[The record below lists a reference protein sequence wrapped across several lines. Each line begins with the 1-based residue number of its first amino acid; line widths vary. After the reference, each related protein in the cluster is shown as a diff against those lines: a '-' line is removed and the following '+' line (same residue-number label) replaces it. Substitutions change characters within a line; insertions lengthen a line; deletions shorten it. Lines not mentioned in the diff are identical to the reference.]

1 MDRIQINHNG
11 GFFFN
16 GKAFDEAKY
25 LEIIS
30 VYKDQVRINGSCSIR
45 QLAKEAN
52 ISRNTAK
59 KAVAFLEDGV
69 ITMKPSGRP
78 KAGIGSNH
86 GLTDEDH
93 MFIYE
98 LYLDNP
104 SRPLEDYCVKFWQQT
119 GKVVSNSFIS
129 RWVYAYILCCCAL
142 YDIYTYVFIQVVSYH
157 RTIQRKN
164 EIDFHVSTE
173 EVYR

>member
-1 MDRIQINHNG
+1 MNRIQMNHNG
-11 GFFFN
+11 GFFVN

-30 VYKDQVRINGSCSIR
+30 VYKDQERMNGSCSIR
-45 QLAKEAN
+45 QLAKAAN
-52 ISRNTAK
+52 ISRTTAK

-78 KAGIGSNH
+78 QAGIGSNH
-86 GLTDEDH
+86 GLSDEEH
-93 MFIYE
+93 MLIYE

-129 RWVYAYILCCCAL
+129 RCVNAHILCYCAIRHL
-142 YDIYTYVFIQVVSYH
+142 YSCFYSGGFIPSDYT
-157 RTIQRKN
+157 K
-164 EIDFHVSTE
+164 EK
-173 EVYR
+173 